1 MDERVYTHPLFEE
14 VTTRNLQRISACSY
28 TVSVVREE
36 IVDPVLIDRRAD
48 LLIAVEDL
56 VNEVM
61 TLAYEARAIAWP
73 DQSPPVPNQQRTR
86 LK

>member
-61 TLAYEARAIAWP
+61 TSRVGSSRDDVAR
-73 DQSPPVPNQQRTR
+73 QRSPPVLRPPTQN
-86 LK
+86 